1 MQKYGIVKS
10 MKSTATSSLS
20 TAEKKLLIVFFYYI
34 VLQVIV
40 YIYFSL
46 TQQVGLKLASE
57 IAAYFLCEQNG
68 YNLSNPCSRSGF
80 ENLINPGLAVLA
92 FTLTSLA
99 PIVSFVFVVDCSLL
113 KEKINITKTWFNTTM
128 VMSSFAGEDRGN

>member
-34 VLQVIV
+34 LLQVIV
-40 YIYFSL
+40 YIFFSL
-46 TQQVGLKLASE
+46 SQKLSLKLASE

-68 YNLSNPCSRSGF
+68 YNPSNPCSRSGF
-80 ENLINPGLAVLA
+80 ENLITLAVLA
-92 FTLTSLA
+92 FTITLLA

-113 KEKINITKTWFNTTM
+113 KEKIKITKTWFKTM
-128 VMSSFAGEDRGN
+128 VMSSFAGEDSGN